1 MIKKF
6 FSNSIV
12 IGVLI
17 SVISALIISAITAL
31 YKQINILQ
39 GIKQVFQ
46 WIISFFSYKLPIY
59 GFLLIIIGLIFIKKI
74 IKRTKKTGESNE
86 REWLNYKK
94 DYYKNW
100 VFAWDYY
107 LTSNYQYAMKDLRPI
122 CNCGCELSL
131 KGSVGN
137 TFYTN
142 GVLVCPKCNSTYPYL
157 DGEIMEDFK
166 KIVGYNIK
174 NSKYPKAYGEEPYQ

>member
-46 WIISFFSYKLPIY
+46 WIISFFSHKLPIY
-59 GFLLIIIGLIFIKKI
+59 VFLLIIIGLVIII
-74 IKRTKKTGESNE
+74 NVIKRDKGAEKDNGKQ
-86 REWLNYKK
+86 WLNYKK
-94 DYYKNW
+94 DYYKGW

-107 LTSNYQYAMKDLRPI
+107 LTSNYQYAMKNLRPI

-166 KIVGYNIK
+166 KIINYNIQ
-174 NSKYPKAYGEEPYQ
+174 SGEYYKLTKE